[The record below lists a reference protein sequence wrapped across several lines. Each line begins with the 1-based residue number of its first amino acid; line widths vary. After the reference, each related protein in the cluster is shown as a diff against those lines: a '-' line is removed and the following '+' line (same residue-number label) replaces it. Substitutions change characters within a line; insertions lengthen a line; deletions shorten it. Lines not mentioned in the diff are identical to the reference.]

1 MRDYLGIRK
10 VDPDDLEQ
18 HGILGMKWGR
28 RRTEAQLATE
38 TKARAASGEKVTPTA
53 KAKAAVKEETP
64 GTRAMNGVETS
75 AQRYA
80 RLASIAKTGGA
91 SSLDDTDLKFFN
103 ARTDALSKINKL
115 NESNPGWLKTT
126 TKTVLQNAA
135 QRQMQAVADGV
146 AGKFISGPILE
157 GLKAE
162 AGKPKTETP
171 KTDAPKTETPKK
183 STMDP
188 DSRKARPGR

>member
-1 MRDYLGIRK
+1 MKDYLAMRK
-10 VDPDDLEQ
+10 REPGDKED
-18 HGILGMKWGR
+18 HGVLGMKWGR
-28 RRTEAQLATE
+28 RRTEAQLAKD

-53 KAKAAVKEETP
+53 KAKAAVKEENP
-64 GTRAMNGVETS
+64 GTRAMNGVES
-75 AQRYA
+75 SSQRYA

-91 SSLDDTDLKFFN
+91 SSLDDSDLKFFN
-103 ARTDALSKINKL
+103 ARTEALSKINKL

-146 AGKFISGPILE
+146 AGKFISGPILD
-157 GLKAE
+157 GLKTKGE
-162 AGKPKTETP
+162 APKS
-171 KTDAPKTETPKK
+171 DAPKTDTPKK